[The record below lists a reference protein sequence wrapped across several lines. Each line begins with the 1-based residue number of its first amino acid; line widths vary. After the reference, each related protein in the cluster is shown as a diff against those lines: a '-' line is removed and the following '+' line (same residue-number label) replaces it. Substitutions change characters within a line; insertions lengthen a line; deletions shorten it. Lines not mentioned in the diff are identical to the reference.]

1 MFGQEWS
8 DPLLYDPTLVTD
20 RMTLDTAVG
29 QVLAVVAA
37 PESTDA
43 SRRALGDRALAA
55 RIRAALASQ

>member
-1 MFGQEWS
+1 MFGREWS

-43 SRRALGDRALAA
+43 SRRALEDRALAA